1 MTAAPA
7 WHRFRSRTGQHVL
20 VVAGSQILDIADT
33 VTDDALA
40 AELADYL
47 DHGDTL
53 ALDTIPSVAPQGIS
67 LNVTSACNLGCS
79 YCYADR
85 GAFDGQQTGRLS
97 MTSAQ
102 TAVDELL
109 AHCDRRALATVGF
122 LGGEPF
128 LHPALIREVVAYA
141 TAQAQQL
148 GQPLG
153 FSVTTNGTRLQPED
167 HKLIRTHRFA
177 LTVSIDG
184 GRATQDLLRRD
195 LLNRST
201 FDDVVAAVTPLLTDP
216 GRADVSARATV
227 TTGNIDLTDRYDA
240 LTDIGFRRIGFAPVR
255 AGFGA
260 FTDADWLRWTAESI
274 RLAER
279 ELARLLTSGDSGFTN
294 FSTALHRLHGGASS
308 PFPCGAGGGY
318 ASVSTDG
325 RWYACH
331 RAIGNP
337 DYALAG
343 RGTAV
348 DATRQHAFL
357 AERHVDRIAPCN
369 TCWARYLCSG
379 GCHQEA
385 AARTDASCRAIRAWL
400 DYCLDAYCTL
410 SAARPE
416 WFGDTDG
423 L

>member
-1 MTAAPA
+1 MTPAPA
-7 WHRFRSRTGQHVL
+7 WHRFRSRVGQHVL
-20 VVAGSQILDIADT
+20 VVAGSQILDVDDT

-47 DHGDTL
+47 HHGDTL
-53 ALDTIPSVAPQGIS
+53 ALDAIPSVAPQVIS
-67 LNVTSACNLGCS
+67 LNVTSASNLGCS
-79 YCYADR
+79 YCYAGR
-85 GAFDGQQTGRLS
+85 GAFGGRQSGRLS
-97 MTSAQ
+97 VRAAQ
-102 TAVDELL
+102 SAVDDLL
-109 AHCDRRALATVGF
+109 AHCDRRALATIGF

-128 LHPALIREVVAYA
+128 LHPALIREVVTYT
-141 TAQAQQL
+141 TARAQLL
-148 GQPLG
+148 GQPVG
-153 FSVTTNGTRLQPED
+153 FSVTTNGTRMQPDD
-167 HKLIRTHRFA
+167 HELVRTHRFA
-177 LTVSIDG
+177 VTVSIDG
-184 GRATQDLLRRD
+184 GRATHDLLRRD

-201 FDDVVAAVTPLLTDP
+201 FDDVIAAVTPLLMDP
-216 GRADVSARATV
+216 GRADITARATV
-227 TTGNIDLTDRYDA
+227 TAGNIDLTDRYDDLA
-240 LTDIGFRRIGFAPVR
+240 DVGFRRTGFAPVR

-260 FTDADWLRWTAESI
+260 FTDADWPRWTAESI

-279 ELARLLTSGDSGFTN
+279 ELARLLTGGDSGFTN
-294 FSTALHRLHGGASS
+294 FTAALRRLHGGASS
-308 PFPCGAGGGY
+308 PFPCGAGSGY
-318 ASVSTDG
+318 ASVSTEG

-331 RAIGNP
+331 RAIGNS

-343 RGTAV
+343 GGDAV
-348 DATRQHAFL
+348 DPARQHDFL
-357 AERHVDRIAPCN
+357 ADRHVDRVAPCN

-385 AARTDASCRAIRAWL
+385 ATRTDASCRAIRDWL